1 MYNNTLFAKKKI
13 SLVSFF
19 YWKMVEYL
27 SFFFKKPITILEI
40 NIMDESEKYME
51 KQKTKF
57 LSVCNSIISDE
68 NVLQKRNEN
77 IASMMYSFEKIEE
90 KKEEEL
96 EKEWKSRILIENTPR
111 GNVIMYYDTYKHAF
125 AYAADQNIPYPIL
138 NACAMKYVLTF
149 QCFDFFVDTTILPGT
164 IVSPFS
170 ILLESTEQKEK
181 EISQEKKKHLG
192 ISFPNAPF
200 AKLKLY
206 DNSSASSTSMKKTT
220 NLNLIS
226 NPNLNTTTIMNISY
240 FSLLFSVLQWLF
252 RFLHLSNLSNIDNM
266 VGKESK
272 IEDVATIKKINM
284 NKYSNNF
291 RYLGKISNI
300 SLLLK
305 PEKKPVRTNPKLNV
319 PVESFDY
326 LTYKNSL
333 KKNEITL

>member
-1 MYNNTLFAKKKI
+1 MYNTLFTNKKI

-19 YWKMVEYL
+19 YWRVVEYL
-27 SFFFKKPITILEI
+27 SFFFKKPITIEI
-40 NIMDESEKYME
+40 NVMNESEKYME
-51 KQKTKF
+51 KQNTKF
-57 LSVCNSIISDE
+57 LSVCTSILSDE
-68 NVLQKRNEN
+68 NILQKRNEN
-77 IASMMYSFEKIEE
+77 IASIMYSFEKIEE
-90 KKEEEL
+90 KEEEEL

-149 QCFDFFVDTTILPGT
+149 QCFDFFVDTTVLPGS

-170 ILLESTEQKEK
+170 LLLESTEQKEK

-206 DNSSASSTSMKKTT
+206 DNSSSVSTASASSLKKTT
-220 NLNLIS
+220 NLIS
-226 NPNLNTTTIMNISY
+226 NPNLNTIMNVSY

-252 RFLHLSNLSNIDNM
+252 RFLHLSSLSNINNM
-266 VGKESK
+266 VEKESK
-272 IEDVATIKKINM
+272 IEDVVSTRKKITM

-300 SLLLK
+300 SLLIK
-305 PEKKPVRTNPKLNV
+305 PEKKPMRTNPKINV
-319 PVESFDY
+319 PLESFDY